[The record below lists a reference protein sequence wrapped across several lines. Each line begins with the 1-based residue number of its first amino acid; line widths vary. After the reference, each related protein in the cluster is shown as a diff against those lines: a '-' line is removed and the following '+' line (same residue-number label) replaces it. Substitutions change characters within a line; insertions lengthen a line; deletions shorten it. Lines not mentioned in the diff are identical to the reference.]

1 LRLRRADRA
10 LPLACFPSQSGFVQA
25 AVSIIDLTSLSPGD
39 LMGIRPARMA
49 SARRW
54 QRLLAALFG
63 CLALLAVV
71 APASAQQANEYLV
84 KAAFIYNFAKF
95 TTWPDSA
102 FADPA
107 APVTL
112 CIVGKHDFGDAF
124 NTVQG
129 KSVGG
134 RSVIVRYLNT
144 FRNKD
149 QCQVVYVAE
158 SERSRLTRI
167 LTASRSAHALTVSE
181 IDGFAERCGM
191 IRMVRDGNDRISFE
205 INPKAAE
212 EAGLKFSSRLLNL
225 ARRLVDSCGG
235 DG

>member
-1 LRLRRADRA
+1 MPGSVPVSVFIL
-10 LPLACFPSQSGFVQA
+10 QSGFIQA
-25 AVSIIDLTSLSPGD
+25 AVSTIDLTSRPGD
-39 LMGIRPARMA
+39 LMHAGGDLPAR
-49 SARRW
+49 RRW
-54 QRLLAALFG
+54 RRRRLAALLAALG
-63 CLALLAVV
+63 LIAAQPVD
-71 APASAQQANEYLV
+71 AQQANEYLV

-102 FADPA
+102 FADPH

-124 NTVQG
+124 ETVQG

-134 RSVIVRYLNT
+134 RSVIVRYLTT

-149 QCQVVYVAE
+149 QCQVIYVAQSE
-158 SERSRLTRI
+158 SSRLTRI
-167 LTASRSAHALTVSE
+167 VTASRVSHALTVSE
-181 IDGFAERCGM
+181 MDGFTDRCGM
-191 IRMVRDGNDRISFE
+191 IRMVRDGADRIGFE

-225 ARRLVDSCGG
+225 AKRLVESCGG
-235 DG
+235 AG

>member
-1 LRLRRADRA
+1 MSGSAPVGESFL
-10 LPLACFPSQSGFVQA
+10 QSGFVQA
-25 AVSIIDLTSLSPGD
+25 PVSIIDLTSLRRGR
-39 LMGIRPARMA
+39 LMNVGATLRARW
-49 SARRW
+49 RRS
-54 QRLLAALFG
+54 RRSLAALVAALGLLAAQQP
-63 CLALLAVV
+63 VD
-71 APASAQQANEYLV
+71 AQQANEYLV

-102 FADPA
+102 FADPQ

-124 NTVQG
+124 ETVQG

-134 RSVIVRYLNT
+134 RSVIVRYLAT

-149 QCQVVYVAE
+149 QCQVIYVAQSE
-158 SERSRLTRI
+158 SSRLTRI
-167 LTASRSAHALTVSE
+167 VTASRTSHSLTVSE
-181 IDGFAERCGM
+181 IDGFADRCGM
-191 IRMVRDGNDRISFE
+191 IRMVRDGADRIGFE

-225 ARRLVDSCGG
+225 AKRLVESCGG